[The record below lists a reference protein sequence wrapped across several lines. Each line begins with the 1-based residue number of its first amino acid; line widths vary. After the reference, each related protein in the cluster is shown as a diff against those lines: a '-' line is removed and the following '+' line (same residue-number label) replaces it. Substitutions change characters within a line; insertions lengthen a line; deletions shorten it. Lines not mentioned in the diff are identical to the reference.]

1 MRLFFI
7 LLLLVCCIFVP
18 AQAAEYAVNFEGGAV
33 VVDETGAALVPAGS
47 YDRLYAL
54 RNDSGELTGYAAG
67 IETDGVI
74 KYAVLNAGG
83 EIKTDFIYS
92 GIWQAGDGCIVCE
105 NGVYRYLS
113 AAHNYDDNSFG
124 ALVYAGSGRV
134 IAVTGNAYD
143 DIADPVSIL
152 LTYGGIHVSTNISTL
167 NAFEGFSEGLMPLYD
182 ADAQLYGYVDQ
193 QLSWAIS
200 PAYNYAGSFRNGLA
214 IVSNENGFGII
225 DNTGKIRLATV
236 SYLIIRSDSI
246 FASIRGGALRVYD
259 NELNLIS
266 VTALDGAQVKL
277 TGDYIVLSRSDSETV
292 IDAHGTELFSLPAGA
307 GISSAGDG
315 LFIVREGDW
324 ATCSVTLRQWDG
336 TILSRE
342 FASIYRLDGDR
353 LAYSLPDEDGFVH
366 YGLMANDG
374 SLVTDALYDSLVC
387 VTDGMYCA
395 DISTGAVL
403 VDSSGSIMN
412 TFKAAERD

>member
-1 MRLFFI
+1 
-7 LLLLVCCIFVP
+7 
-18 AQAAEYAVNFEGGAV
+18 
-33 VVDETGAALVPAGS
+33 
-47 YDRLYAL
+47 
-54 RNDSGELTGYAAG
+54 
-67 IETDGVI
+67 
-74 KYAVLNAGG
+74 
-83 EIKTDFIYS
+83 
-92 GIWQAGDGCIVCE
+92 
-105 NGVYRYLS
+105 
-113 AAHNYDDNSFG
+113 
-124 ALVYAGSGRV
+124 
-134 IAVTGNAYD
+134 
-143 DIADPVSIL
+143 
-152 LTYGGIHVSTNISTL
+152 
-167 NAFEGFSEGLMPLYD
+167 MPLYD

-200 PAYNYAGSFRNGLA
+200 PAYDYADGFSNGLA

-277 TGDYIVLSRSDSETV
+277 TGDYIVLSRSDSETL

-324 ATCSVTLRQWDG
+324 ATCSVTLRQRDG